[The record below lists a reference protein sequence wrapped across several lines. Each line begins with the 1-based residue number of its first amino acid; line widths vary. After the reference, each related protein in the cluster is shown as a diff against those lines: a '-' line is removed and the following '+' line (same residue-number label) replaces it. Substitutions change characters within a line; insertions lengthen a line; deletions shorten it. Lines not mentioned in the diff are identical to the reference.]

1 MWMVPMVE
9 KSAER
14 GPKFRR
20 RAAARPDEVLD
31 AALKLFEEKGFA
43 ATRVEEIAA
52 RAGISKGA
60 VYLYFRSKEHI
71 LEGLVRRAVTPVADS
86 ALASLSAQQGDP
98 RAILATVIRML
109 GMRFSDPQVTA
120 IPKILLREMAGFP
133 QLAQMY
139 RAEIIDRV
147 LPVAEALIARGI
159 AEGHLRLVDP
169 ELAVRSI
176 IGPIIAHLLLSELFG
191 IRPGDGLA
199 MDRLVENHLNILFD
213 GLAEPKEG
221 GR

>member
-1 MWMVPMVE
+1 MVE

-43 ATRVEEIAA
+43 ATRVEDIAA

-159 AEGHLRLVDP
+159 AEGHLRPVDP

-191 IRPGDGLA
+191 IRPADGLA
-199 MDRLVENHLNILFD
+199 MDRLVENHLKILFD
-213 GLAEPKEG
+213 GLAAPGEG
-221 GR
+221 GQ